1 VRRPGP
7 APSAAASPLVVGIV
21 GAGTMGAGIAQVCL
35 QAGHAVRLHD
45 VSPGAVARGHERIAE
60 GLARLVSRG
69 DVTAAARAGALR
81 RLHDVADLDAL
92 AHGAVRAG
100 GKGGGRSVDLV
111 IEAALE
117 DLELKRGV
125 FRALEAVVEPTVI
138 LATNTSALSIDAIA
152 GRTIHPERVLGLHFF
167 NPAPR
172 MALVEVVAGNRTA
185 AVTLQAGLRFVTGLG
200 KTPVECADAPGFIVN
215 RINRPFT
222 LEALRIIEAG
232 EADVAGVDGALVAAG
247 YPMGPFVLMDLVGI
261 DVNYAVAGAI
271 WRAFDEAERFRPS
284 PIQGSLVEAGTLGR
298 KTGRGFYAYQAGGR
312 PVGVALLPTA
322 VQLPVPVGPALAAGE
337 IVDRLE
343 LAIINEAYRAAGDG
357 VADPPDID
365 LAMRLGAGHPY
376 GPFERARALG
386 LGSVVRGLAGL
397 ERRYGE
403 RYRVAPALWQ
413 IAAV

>member
-1 VRRPGP
+1 MRQPGP
-7 APSAAASPLVVGIV
+7 ATSAAAGPLVVGIV

-35 QAGHAVRLHD
+35 QAGHTVRLHD
-45 VSPGAVARGHERIAE
+45 VSPEVVARGRARIAD
-60 GLARLVSRG
+60 GLARLVAR
-69 DVTAAARAGALR
+69 DALTAAARASAVR
-81 RLHDVADLDAL
+81 RLHDAADLQAL
-92 AHGAVRAG
+92 AHGAGRAG
-100 GKGGGRSVDLV
+100 TAGGGRPVDLV
-111 IEAALE
+111 IEAAVE

-125 FRALEAVVEPTVI
+125 FRALEAVVEPGAI

-152 GRTIHPERVLGLHFF
+152 SATDHPERVLGLHFF

-172 MALVEVVAGNRTA
+172 MALVEVVAGEHTA
-185 AVTLQAGLRFVTGLG
+185 AVTMQASLHFVAGLG

-232 EADVAGVDGALVAAG
+232 EADVPAVDAALVTAG
-247 YPMGPFVLMDLVGI
+247 YPMGPFTLMDLVGI
-261 DVNYAVAGAI
+261 DVTYAVANGI
-271 WRAFDEAERFRPS
+271 WHAFAEAERFRPS
-284 PIQGSLVEAGTLGR
+284 PLQAALVEARTLGR
-298 KTGRGFYAYQAGGR
+298 KTGEGFYRYGADGH
-312 PVGVALLPTA
+312 PSGVAPLPA
-322 VQLPVPVGPALAAGE
+322 SVERPAPAGAAMPAPE
-337 IVDRLE
+337 IVARLE
-343 LAIINEAYRAAGDG
+343 LAIINEAYWAAGDG
-357 VADPPDID
+357 VADPPSID

-386 LGSVVRGLAGL
+386 LGSVVRGLAAL